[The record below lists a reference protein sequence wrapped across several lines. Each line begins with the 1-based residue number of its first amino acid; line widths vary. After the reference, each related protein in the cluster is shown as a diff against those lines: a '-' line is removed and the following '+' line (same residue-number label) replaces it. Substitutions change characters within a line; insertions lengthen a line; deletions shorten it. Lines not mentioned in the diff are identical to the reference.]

1 MPRSDP
7 ARHDQNHPQPSP
19 LPPLLRR
26 QYHCTTQARSLV
38 PQPRNPRLPH
48 SRSSPRPP
56 LSLRDLQ
63 TTPSLHRPL
72 PTMAQPE
79 WTGVKVRNTFFS
91 FFEEKGHTI
100 VPSSSVVPHND
111 PTLLFTNAGMNQFKP
126 IFLGTIASTDN
137 LAKLKRAVDT
147 QKCIRAGGKHN
158 DLDDVGKDSYHH
170 TFFEMLGNWSFGDYF
185 KKEAVE
191 WSWEL
196 LTKVFGLD
204 PSRLYVTYFE
214 GNPELNLEPD
224 LEAKELWKSVGV
236 PEDHILPGNMKDNFW
251 EMGATGPCGPC
262 SEIHYDKV
270 GGRNAAHLVNA
281 DDPLVV
287 EIWNNVFMQFDR
299 QEDKSLKP
307 LPAKHIDT
315 GMGYERLV
323 SALQNKDSNYA
334 TDIFTPLFNKIQEVT
349 GARPY
354 TDKYGKNDVDG
365 IDTAYRVVADHIRLL
380 TFAISDG
387 ATPNNEGRGYVVRR
401 VLRRGVRYARKYFNA
416 EIGSFFSKI
425 LPALVEQMGEQFPD
439 IVKKEQDVK
448 ELLDEEEEAFSRTL
462 DRGEKQFEKYA
473 AEALSNG
480 TKKLSGA
487 DVWRLYDTFGFPEDL
502 TKLMAEERG
511 LSMDEKEIAE
521 AREKAREASKA
532 VKESTQTFSKLNVHQ
547 LAELKDKLQLPLPD
561 DEPKFVKGNTIG
573 KVQLIYTGTQFLQST
588 KDLPPNT
595 PFGLLLDRTNF
606 YAEQGGQ
613 VADEGRI
620 LIDDVA
626 EFEVQDV
633 QQFGGYI
640 VHNGYLKYG
649 ELKAGDEVICEYD
662 ELRRQPIRNNHT
674 ATHILNHSLRE
685 VLGEDVNQKGSLVDQ
700 DKLRFDFSHKTSVT
714 IPELQKIESL
724 SNDYIRQNCKIF
736 SKDVDLDLAKQ
747 IAGVR
752 AVFGET
758 YPNPVRVVSVG
769 IEVDTLLETPEN
781 PDWRKVS
788 VEFCG
793 GTHVDK
799 TGLIKDMI
807 IVEESGIA
815 KGIRRIVAYTGEPA
829 HRIQREAAEFSK
841 RLDVIGAL
849 PFGPEKEGE
858 VKQASIDLNNLVVS
872 TLEKE
877 ELKTRFAKITKSV
890 VDEQKKRQKAESKT
904 ALDTVTGYFAKD
916 ENKDAKHYIA
926 HLPISANAKVVSE
939 VMNHFKSK
947 DKERSVYLF
956 GGSKAEGAVVHG
968 LYVGTHLA
976 SQGVTAE
983 EWATA
988 VSEVIG
994 GKSGGRE
1001 PTRQGQGT
1009 NPDKIDEAV
1018 AVAEK
1023 WLAEK
1028 LKISE

>member
-1 MPRSDP
+1 M
-7 ARHDQNHPQPSP
+7 A
-19 LPPLLRR
+19 
-26 QYHCTTQARSLV
+26 A
-38 PQPRNPRLPH
+38 
-48 SRSSPRPP
+48 
-56 LSLRDLQ
+56 Q
-63 TTPSLHRPL
+63 TK
-72 PTMAQPE
+72 
-79 WTGVKVRNTFFS
+79 WTGVAVRDAFFK
-91 FFEEKGHTI
+91 FFEDRGHTI
-100 VPSSSVVPHND
+100 VPSGSVVPHND

-126 IFLGTIASTDN
+126 IFLGTVASSDEMS
-137 LAKLKRAVDT
+137 KLKRAVDS

-185 KKEAVE
+185 KKEAIE

-196 LTKVFGLD
+196 LTKVYGLD

-214 GNPELNLEPD
+214 GNPDLNLEPD

-251 EMGATGPCGPC
+251 EMGDQGPCGPC
-262 SEIHYDKV
+262 SEIHYDKI

-299 QEDKSLKP
+299 QKDKSLKS

-315 GMGYERLV
+315 GMGFERLV
-323 SALQNKDSNYA
+323 SALQHKDSNYA
-334 TDIFTPLFNKIQEVT
+334 TDIFTPLFDKIQEVT

-354 TDKYGKNDVDG
+354 TDKYAKDDVDG
-365 IDTAYRVVADHIRLL
+365 IDTAYRVIADHIRLL

-387 ATPNNEGRGYVVRR
+387 AAPNNEGRGYVVRR
-401 VLRRGVRYARKYFNA
+401 VLRRGARYARKYFNA

-425 LPALVEQMGEQFPD
+425 LPALVDQMGSQFPE
-439 IVKKEQDVK
+439 IMKKQQDVK
-448 ELLDEEEEAFSRTL
+448 ELLDEEEEAFARTL

-473 AEALSNG
+473 AMASESRS
-480 TKKLSGA
+480 KKLSGA
-487 DVWRLYDTFGFPEDL
+487 DVWRLYDTYGFPEDL

-511 LSMDEKEIAE
+511 LSMDENEIAE

-532 VKESTQTFSKLNVHQ
+532 VKEAVQTFSKLNVHQ
-547 LAELKDKLQLPLPD
+547 LAELKDTLQVPTPND
-561 DEPKFVKGNTIG
+561 DAKFVKGDTTG
-573 KVQLIYTGTQFLQST
+573 KVQLIYTGTEFLKST

-595 PFGLLLDRTNF
+595 PFGLLLDKTNL

-613 VADEGRI
+613 VADTGKI
-620 LIDDVA
+620 VIDGVA

-633 QQFGGYI
+633 QQFGGYV
-640 VHNGYLKYG
+640 VHNGYLKHG

-674 ATHILNHSLRE
+674 GTHILNHSLRE
-685 VLGEDVNQKGSLVDQ
+685 VLGDEINQKGSLVDQ
-700 DKLRFDFSHKTSVT
+700 DKLRFDFSHKTGVT
-714 IPELQKIESL
+714 IPELQKIEKL
-724 SNDYIRQNCKIF
+724 SNDYIRQNCKIY
-736 SKDVDLDLAKQ
+736 SKDVELDLAKK
-747 IAGVR
+747 INGVR

-769 IEVDTLLETPEN
+769 IDVDMLLETPEN
-781 PDWRKVS
+781 PEWAKVS

-793 GTHVDK
+793 GTHVDQ
-799 TGLIKDMI
+799 TGIIKDMV

-815 KGIRRIVAYTGEPA
+815 KGIRRIVAYTGEEA
-829 HRIQREAAEFSK
+829 HRVQREAAEFSK
-841 RLDVIGAL
+841 RLAILEAL
-849 PFGPEKEGE
+849 PYGPEKEAE
-858 VKQASIDLNNLVVS
+858 VKLLTVELNNLVIS
-872 TLEKE
+872 TLTKE
-877 ELKTRFAKITKSV
+877 ELKTRFAKVTKSV
-890 VDEQKKRQKAESKT
+890 VEEQKKRTKAEGKT

-916 ENKDAKHYIA
+916 ENKDAKYFVG
-926 HLPISANAKVVSE
+926 HLPISANSKAVAD

-947 DKERSVYLF
+947 DKSRTVYLF

-968 LYVGTHLA
+968 VFVGTDLA
-976 SQGVTAE
+976 TQGVTAE
-983 EWATA
+983 KWAAA
-988 VSEVIG
+988 VTEVVG
-994 GKSGGRE
+994 GKSGGKE

-1009 NPDKIDEAV
+1009 NAERIDEAV

-1028 LKISE
+1028 LKI

>member
-1 MPRSDP
+1 MGE
-7 ARHDQNHPQPSP
+7 
-19 LPPLLRR
+19 
-26 QYHCTTQARSLV
+26 
-38 PQPRNPRLPH
+38 
-48 SRSSPRPP
+48 
-56 LSLRDLQ
+56 
-63 TTPSLHRPL
+63 
-72 PTMAQPE
+72 PE
-79 WTGVKVRNTFFS
+79 WTGVGVRKTFLE
-91 FFEEKGHTI
+91 FFEKRGHTI

-126 IFLGTIASTDN
+126 IFLGTVASTDDMS
-137 LAKLKRAVDT
+137 KLKRAVDT

-185 KKEAVE
+185 KKEAVD

-196 LTKVFGLD
+196 LTKVYGLD
-204 PSRLYVTYFE
+204 PERLYVTYFE
-214 GNPELNLEPD
+214 GNPDMNLEPD

-251 EMGATGPCGPC
+251 EMGDQGPCGPC

-270 GGRNAAHLVNA
+270 GGRNAAHLVNQ

-287 EIWNNVFMQFDR
+287 EVWNNVFIQFDR
-299 QEDKSLKP
+299 QKDGSLKS
-307 LPAKHIDT
+307 LPAKHVDT
-315 GMGYERLV
+315 GMGFERLV
-323 SALQNKDSNYA
+323 SALQNKSSNYA
-334 TDIFTPLFNKIQEVT
+334 TDIFSPLFEKIQEVT
-349 GARPY
+349 GAREY
-354 TDKYGKNDVDG
+354 TDKYGKDDVDG

-387 ATPNNEGRGYVVRR
+387 AAPNNEGRGYVVRR
-401 VLRRGVRYARKYFNA
+401 VLRRGSRYARKYFNA

-425 LPALVEQMGEQFPD
+425 LPALVDQMGGQFPEIIKKQQD
-439 IVKKEQDVK
+439 IKEI
-448 ELLDEEEEAFSRTL
+448 LDEEEEAFARTL

-473 AEALSNG
+473 AQAVNSG
-480 TKKLSGA
+480 AKKLSGA

-511 LSMDEKEIAE
+511 LETDENEIAI

-532 VKESTQTFSKLNVHQ
+532 IKEAVQTFAKLNVHQ
-547 LAELKDKLQLPLPD
+547 IAELKDQLQVPVPN
-561 DEPKFVKGNTIG
+561 DEPKFFKGDTIS
-573 KVQLIYTGTQFLQST
+573 KVQLIYTGTEFVKST

-595 PFGLLLDRTNF
+595 PFGLLLDKTNF

-613 VADEGRI
+613 VADSGRI
-620 LIDDVA
+620 VIDDVA

-640 VHNGYLKYG
+640 VHNGFLKYG

-674 ATHILNHSLRE
+674 GTHILNHSLRE
-685 VLGEDVNQKGSLVDQ
+685 VLGDEVNQKGSLVDQ
-700 DKLRFDFSHKTSVT
+700 DKLRFDFSHKAAVAL
-714 IPELQKIESL
+714 PELKKIEHM
-724 SNDYIRQNCKIF
+724 SNEYIRQNCKIF
-736 SKDVDLDLAKQ
+736 SKDVDLDLAKK
-747 IAGVR
+747 INGVR

-769 IEVDTLLETPEN
+769 IDVDMLLEAPEN
-781 PDWRKVS
+781 PEWRKVS

-793 GTHVDK
+793 GTHVDQ
-799 TGLIKDMI
+799 TGIIKDLV

-815 KGIRRIVAYTGEPA
+815 KGIRRIVAYTGDSA
-829 HRIQREAAEFSK
+829 HRVQRDAEEFSK
-841 RLDVIGAL
+841 RITALDAL
-849 PFGPEKEGE
+849 PFGPEKEAE
-858 VKQASIDLNNLVVS
+858 VKQATVDLNNLVVS
-872 TLEKE
+872 TLSKE
-877 ELKTRFAKITKSV
+877 DLKTRFAKVVKSV

-904 ALDTVTGYFAKD
+904 ALDTVTAHFAKD
-916 ENKDAKHYIA
+916 ENKESKYFVG
-926 HLPISANAKVVSE
+926 HLPISANAKAVAD

-968 LYVGTHLA
+968 VYVGTGLA

-983 EWATA
+983 KWAGA
-988 VSEVIG
+988 VSEVVG
-994 GKSGGRE
+994 GKSGGKE

-1009 NPDKIDEAV
+1009 NADKIEEAV

-1028 LKISE
+1028 LKI